1 MPRRVGILNFGSVAI
16 GPARQREQRTRVRHD
31 RMRRSQ
37 RAPPSSQEQC
47 PNAAVAV
54 AGHVQVDATDLG
66 QQPLTGHPVCAL
78 MPEPRPAGSCL
89 SYPRCSVISSASAR
103 SSTAFDE
110 LGIGPSSSPTAR
122 ARRRSRPG
130 RPRRRNLADDGNRF
144 RRRTRTV
151 CREGRG
157 ALAVDDVQWLDS
169 ASAQTLAFALRRLPS
184 KVGVLLAHRVEPGW
198 ELPLEL
204 ARALPEDRLLRIV
217 SRPLSLAALHHL
229 VKSRLGTSLPPPLL
243 ARLANASGGN
253 PFYALENGPRARARR
268 RSEARAAFAHP
279 RNLWNWWSSGSSPY
293 RRPHGSPRSPRPP
306 PHSRLCLSLCRRF
319 PRMPTSAR
327 LFSRQRR
334 RGVGQFAR
342 YGSGDTSETSFTLD
356 NRQGPI
362 WGSRGRE
369 FKSRQ
374 PDNESPSGSRVAGR
388 GDIPSRPWIR
398 HRFRNIF
405 RTHSREQPRGHGQR
419 TEHRS
424 QTSSDRC

>member
-1 MPRRVGILNFGSVAI
+1 MSWGSALPRVQQHALAGALVRDDPGDGTS
-16 GPARQREQRTRVRHD
+16 RTT
-31 RMRRSQ
+31 
-37 RAPPSSQEQC
+37 A
-47 PNAAVAV
+47 
-54 AGHVQVDATDLG
+54 
-66 QQPLTGHPVCAL
+66 
-78 MPEPRPAGSCL
+78 
-89 SYPRCSVISSASAR
+89 
-103 SSTAFDE
+103 TAFV
-110 LGIGPSSSPTAR
+110 GV
-122 ARRRSRPG
+122 
-130 RPRRRNLADDGNRF
+130 LAQ
-144 RRRTRTV
+144 
-151 CREGRG
+151 CAEKG
-157 ALAVDDVQWLDS
+157 AVLLAVDDVQWLDS

-342 YGSGDTSETSFTLD
+342 YGSGAKLRTNYGPRRPNSAHLSGQPWTPVRRHSRSTTVKARSGDQGVASSNLASPTMKVLVGAGLPDAETSPRGRGYGTVSETFS
-356 NRQGPI
+356 GPTRESSPEDT
-362 WGSRGRE
+362 GSG
-369 FKSRQ
+369 
-374 PDNESPSGSRVAGR
+374 PSTALRLPQIGADLTRHSGDLGDPGVLGAGL
-388 GDIPSRPWIR
+388 G
-398 HRFRNIF
+398 
-405 RTHSREQPRGHGQR
+405 GH
-419 TEHRS
+419 
-424 QTSSDRC
+424 D